1 MPVSTP
7 FTSGNKGMDGEKP
20 ALAMTVARRCRWVNT
35 KGDRYHS
42 FGGLALNPPRQQMR
56 SRPLQIEDRP
66 IRGIRDDLADI
77 HRAPVVAGVALDIPR
92 FAIARA
98 APPETG

>member
-20 ALAMTVARRCRWVNT
+20 ALAMTVARCCRWVNT

-42 FGGLALNPPRQQMR
+42 FGGWY
-56 SRPLQIEDRP
+56 
-66 IRGIRDDLADI
+66 
-77 HRAPVVAGVALDIPR
+77 
-92 FAIARA
+92 
-98 APPETG
+98 